1 MPLSSSNA
9 ARQLSDGNSQGTI
22 FGNATTD
29 LIGFYA
35 VATPVAKSSI
45 NFATLSQSSGALSS
59 SLAMVLGTLGLIT
72 CTSVAG

>member
-35 VATPVAKSSI
+35 VATPVAKSAT

-59 SLAMVLGTLGLIT
+59 SLAMVLGALGLIT

>member
-22 FGNATTD
+22 FGQSATD
-29 LIGFYA
+29 VIGFYG
-35 VATPVAKSSI
+35 VSTPVAKSGT
-45 NFATLSQSSGALSS
+45 NFATLSQSSGALASS
-59 SLAMVLGTLGLIT
+59 IAMFLGQLGMIT